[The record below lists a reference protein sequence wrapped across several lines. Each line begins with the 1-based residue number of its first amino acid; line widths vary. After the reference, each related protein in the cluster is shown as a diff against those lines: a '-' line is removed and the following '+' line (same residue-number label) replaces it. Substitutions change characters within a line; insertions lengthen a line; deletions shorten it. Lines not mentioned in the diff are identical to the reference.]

1 MRKPVRLLRSDD
13 SPLPDTMKLQMV
25 KLAPPRDSVKQASQ
39 PVYGNESYNR
49 MLAARRRVDEKKLS
63 WQDLRQFSQ
72 FVTPFKWQIVLAF
85 FLTVAIGLTALPLP
99 YIFHIMLDQVFPRH
113 DAILFAWTLAILLAV
128 LVLSELLGYLNRNVL
143 GSLSRAA
150 NLKIIF
156 SFYRHM
162 LRLPL
167 AFYQGLSSTGQVLSR
182 LNEVTSAQQTVIQ
195 VLIDTSVN
203 GVLAIIYVAVLFFTN

>member
-72 FVTPFKWQIVLAF
+72 FVTPFKWQIGLAF
-85 FLTVAIGLTALPLP
+85 LLTVAIGLTALPLP

-113 DAILFAWTLAILLAV
+113 DAVLFAWTLAILLAV

-143 GSLSRAA
+143 GSSQ
-150 NLKIIF
+150 N
-156 SFYRHM
+156 
-162 LRLPL
+162 
-167 AFYQGLSSTGQVLSR
+167 GLL
-182 LNEVTSAQQTVIQ
+182 
-195 VLIDTSVN
+195 
-203 GVLAIIYVAVLFFTN
+203 